1 METHLEILKRL
12 LSNWDTAIVDLNRN
26 KGMFKANNVRLRNC
40 SLHYN
45 KASNEYYVR
54 HGSVTYGVH
63 DIYNIRLPQTPP
75 HQMRFY
81 TYPYVLRLHQC
92 WHYSPNL

>member
-26 KGMFKANNVRLRNC
+26 KGLFKANNVRLRNC

-45 KASNEYYVR
+45 KACNEYYLR
-54 HGSVTYGVH
+54 YGGVTYGVR
-63 DIYNIRLPQTPP
+63 DIYNIR
-75 HQMRFY
+75 
-81 TYPYVLRLHQC
+81 
-92 WHYSPNL
+92 